1 MTLFNRILSSHLIRV
16 PRKFFHLGEVKF
28 DLFENDVITS
38 QKARKMIYRKAALIP
53 RRRS

>member
-38 QKARKMIYRKAALIP
+38 QKARMIYRKAALIP